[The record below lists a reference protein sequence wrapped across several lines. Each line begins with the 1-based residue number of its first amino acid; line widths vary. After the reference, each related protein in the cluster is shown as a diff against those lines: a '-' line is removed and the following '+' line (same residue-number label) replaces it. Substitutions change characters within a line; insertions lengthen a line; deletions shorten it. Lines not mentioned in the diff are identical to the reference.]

1 MTKTAF
7 LFPGQGSQYV
17 GMAKDL
23 YETYPEIREMFDHAE
38 SILAFPITS
47 LCFDGPEDELKQT
60 RYTQPAIFIHSLAVD
75 RLLKKKDIYPGCV
88 AGHSLGEYSALVSA
102 GALSFED
109 GLQLVKIRGELMQIS
124 GEKNPGTMAAII
136 GATPEAVTEA
146 CTEAASAGIVQP
158 ANFNCP
164 GQIVISGSIPGV
176 HRAMEIA
183 REKGARVVK
192 ELTVSGAFHSPLMG
206 EALEGLVKALDD
218 VQINDT
224 KIPVYSNVE
233 ATPVTS
239 GRKMRELLKQQLL
252 SPVQWEKIINNMI
265 ADQFNTFY
273 EVGPEKVLRGL
284 LRRIDRNYPCQ
295 TVGETSD
302 LALL

>member
-1 MTKTAF
+1 M
-7 LFPGQGSQYV
+7 
-17 GMAKDL
+17 
-23 YETYPEIREMFDHAE
+23 
-38 SILAFPITS
+38 
-47 LCFDGPEDELKQT
+47 
-60 RYTQPAIFIHSLAVD
+60 
-75 RLLKKKDIYPGCV
+75 
-88 AGHSLGEYSALVSA
+88 
-102 GALSFED
+102 
-109 GLQLVKIRGELMQIS
+109 
-124 GEKNPGTMAAII
+124 
-136 GATPEAVTEA
+136 
-146 CTEAASAGIVQP
+146 
-158 ANFNCP
+158 
-164 GQIVISGSIPGV
+164 ISGSIPGV

-239 GRKMRELLKQQLL
+239 GRKMRELLKQQPL